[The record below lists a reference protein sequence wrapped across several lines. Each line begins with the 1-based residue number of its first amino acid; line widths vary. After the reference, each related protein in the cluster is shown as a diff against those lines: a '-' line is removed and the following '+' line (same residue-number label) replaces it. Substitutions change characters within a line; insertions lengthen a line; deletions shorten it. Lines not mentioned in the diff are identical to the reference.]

1 MKDLSVT
8 ELHRVIASVAVLV
21 LVGTGG
27 WWLLNAYPSGG
38 VDATGVVSQKVVA
51 FGNELRNVSLTAEEP
66 TRSDT
71 LKRVYGSFV
80 TPELI
85 DAWSTNPET
94 ALGRTVS
101 SPWPERIELGMVSRN
116 PDGSYTALGSVVE
129 VGNADIG
136 AVAIYPVAL
145 TLEDRE
151 GNWLIRE
158 ATKGTYTALSERRT
172 VIGEATCLPHKN
184 TEGPQTMECAFGL
197 KTEDGVFYALD
208 LAALESLGKSTNLPM
223 EGKISVEGTFV
234 PVENLSSEQWS
245 RYAIEGIIRVT
256 AVTPL

>member
-1 MKDLSVT
+1 MK
-8 ELHRVIASVAVLV
+8 EHNIKEHHRLMASIAVLV

-27 WWLLNAYPSGG
+27 WWLMNAYPSGG
-38 VDATGVVSQKVVA
+38 VDATSVVSQKVVA
-51 FGNELRNVSLTAEEP
+51 FGNELRNVSLTADQPLLAENLQ
-66 TRSDT
+66 TA
-71 LKRVYGSFV
+71 YGPFL
-80 TPELI
+80 TPELLS
-85 DAWSTNPET
+85 AWSQNPES
-94 ALGRTVS
+94 AIGRTTS
-101 SPWPERIELGMVSRN
+101 SPWPERIELGMVSPN

-129 VGNADIG
+129 IGNADIG

-145 TLEDRE
+145 TLEERE
-151 GNWLIRE
+151 GEWLIRE

-172 VIGEATCLPHKN
+172 VTGQATCLPHKN
-184 TEGPQTMECAFGL
+184 TDGPQTMECAFGL
-197 KTEDGVFYALD
+197 ETDDGVFYALD

-256 AVTPL
+256 EVKSL